1 NLYIKVFI
9 TLTIFI
15 ILVNFYFIFNIWES
29 GEQLKTKEHLFKQMS
44 QLRQDLYKISVT
56 LEEKDRDEEKILNLS
71 REMDELIVQYMKC
84 EFK

>member
-1 NLYIKVFI
+1 M
-9 TLTIFI
+9 
-15 ILVNFYFIFNIWES
+15 ES

-56 LEEKDRDEEKILNLS
+56 LEEKIGMKEKILNLS

>member
-1 NLYIKVFI
+1 MYIKVFI
-9 TLTIFI
+9 ILTIFI

-29 GEQLKTKEHLFKQMS
+29 GGQLKTKEHLFKQMS

-84 EFK
+84 EYE

>member
-1 NLYIKVFI
+1 M
-9 TLTIFI
+9 
-15 ILVNFYFIFNIWES
+15 
-29 GEQLKTKEHLFKQMS
+29 GEQFKTKDHLFNQLS